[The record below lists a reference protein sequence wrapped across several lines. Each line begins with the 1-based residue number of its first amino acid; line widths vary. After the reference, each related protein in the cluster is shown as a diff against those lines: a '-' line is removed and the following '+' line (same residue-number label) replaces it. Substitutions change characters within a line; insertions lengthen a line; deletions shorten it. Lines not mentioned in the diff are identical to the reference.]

1 MAKKT
6 VFINEN
12 HGGETQEPD
21 RKLSSQDRRRI
32 ARWKKRMEYAKENG
46 MSQGFKAID
55 DGPDYQINDDP
66 MDKVDKALSTPFP
79 RDVEKQEE
87 EVHED
92 VMHRIVNHAHQRSPK
107 KKWS

>member
-1 MAKKT
+1 
-6 VFINEN
+6 
-12 HGGETQEPD
+12 
-21 RKLSSQDRRRI
+21 
-32 ARWKKRMEYAKENG
+32 
-46 MSQGFKAID
+46 
-55 DGPDYQINDDP
+55 